1 MKSGKLKKLQI
12 THRIDDGLQHENPR
26 ESILTSIEFVQEN
39 SPDIQTL
46 IKKLHDLIYERK
58 VSLAEAY
65 KTTIENSESKIKTKS
80 LGGWIAHAE
89 AYKET
94 KSDRRESTLKD
105 LNFRLELAC
114 NLLKAQPKPR
124 NSKDFYLK
132 LKKQYFDKAKML
144 NGEIKNPK
152 GGNGRLR
159 ICNDIA
165 AFLKYSVLEKGE
177 NTRWL
182 APDSTWRR
190 ENIIQTNDKEN
201 EPKVPLKSQELV
213 TFMNILEKEGKHS
226 FRLVVG
232 LMGCFGLRPA
242 EIGAMYPE
250 RGLLKIGTVKR
261 NKQSMNKKKSP
272 PKKVSA
278 VDPEGLEGEGNKLVM
293 RYEIGELQLPLAV
306 KNAIATGNYKKVGN
320 AIRQIWNRHWYI
332 KQLNKN
338 KKKGERYVPYS
349 CRHGFSYRLHCEVE
363 NRFDVRE
370 IAKLMRHK
378 PKTHMEN
385 YNEWVDEE
393 SLEILIK
400 NIRYRS
406 VLAS

>member
-1 MKSGKLKKLQI
+1 MANREDEWIQILRKNIRLFNGKGWSIRGIKSGKLKKLQI

-26 ESILTSIEFVQEN
+26 ESILTSIEFVQQN

-46 IKKLHDLIYERK
+46 IKDLHDLINERK
-58 VSLAEAY
+58 VSLIEAY
-65 KTTIENSESKIKTKS
+65 KITTDNSESKIKTKS
-80 LGGWIAHAE
+80 LGGQIAHAE

-114 NLLKAQPKPR
+114 NLLNAQPKPR

-132 LKKQYFDKAKML
+132 LKKQYFDKAKKP

-182 APDSTWRR
+182 APDATWRR
-190 ENIIQTNDKEN
+190 ENIIQTNDKDN

-213 TFMNILEKEGKHS
+213 NFMNILEKEGKHS

-242 EIGAMYPE
+242 QIGAMYPE
-250 RGLLKIGTVKR
+250 RGVLKKGCDYLRQQLIYVLKKPLLTFLSLLQIYNKGQLAPFFMKWFLKLIPIILLLGFISISPKTRNLIGTSFDYLSKFVLSTV
-261 NKQSMNKKKSP
+261 N
-272 PKKVSA
+272 
-278 VDPEGLEGEGNKLVM
+278 
-293 RYEIGELQLPLAV
+293 
-306 KNAIATGNYKKVGN
+306 
-320 AIRQIWNRHWYI
+320 
-332 KQLNKN
+332 NKN
-338 KKKGERYVPYS
+338 EDKWLMDKPEWFNKPQEFEPA
-349 CRHGFSYRLHCEVE
+349 SY
-363 NRFDVRE
+363 
-370 IAKLMRHK
+370 
-378 PKTHMEN
+378 
-385 YNEWVDEE
+385 
-393 SLEILIK
+393 
-400 NIRYRS
+400 
-406 VLAS
+406 